1 MKRLAYLLI
10 GLSMM
15 TLPLSACG
23 SKDADDNEV
32 QDTLDF
38 ELDSKTQVEAP
49 GLDSPQYS
57 IEDNNDSLDD
67 LLGSPQSEDIS
78 NEPVIP
84 ESNSGNDVDDILN
97 LLEQTIDSENPEQS
111 QEQSQ
116 EPQDQPAEN
125 QEPSV
130 SISVTESANNTNT
143 QQTEQQQTTE
153 RKVPNTGIYPD

>member
-1 MKRLAYLLI
+1 
-10 GLSMM
+10 MM

-57 IEDNNDSLDD
+57 IEDNSDSLDD

-111 QEQSQ
+111 QEPQ
-116 EPQDQPAEN
+116 EQPAEN

-143 QQTEQQQTTE
+143 QPTEQQETTE

>member
-1 MKRLAYLLI
+1 
-10 GLSMM
+10 MM
-15 TLPLSACG
+15 TLPLTACS
-23 SKDADDNEV
+23 SKDADDNQV

-49 GLDSPQYS
+49 VLDSPQYS
-57 IEDNNDSLDD
+57 IEDNDDSLDD

-84 ESNSGNDVDDILN
+84 ESNSGSDVDDILN

-111 QEQSQ
+111 QESSEQQ
-116 EPQDQPAEN
+116 EPQEQPAEN
-125 QEPSV
+125 QEPTV
-130 SISVTESANNTNT
+130 SISVTESTNNTNT
-143 QQTEQQQTTE
+143 QPTEPQQTTP

>member
-1 MKRLAYLLI
+1 
-10 GLSMM
+10 MM

-57 IEDNNDSLDD
+57 IEDNSDSLDD

-111 QEQSQ
+111 QEPQ
-116 EPQDQPAEN
+116 EQPAEN

-143 QQTEQQQTTE
+143 QPTEQQQTTE